1 MYKLSK
7 NFFNKSECNIIRN
20 KLNNVF
26 LEENNE
32 EKEQIF
38 ISQLQLANNYRKAT
52 KKKNWQ
58 SIYELIPSKLDEI
71 SFIKKKLFHKAKIDG
86 LDNPKIISIQCR
98 MLDINDHRS
107 YPLHQD
113 WPGIE
118 MDSLMIYWIPLHKVN
133 IGEGCL
139 KVCQSSKKQR
149 LNHVLAENGYP
160 ILDKEHYG
168 DIKAKTIEIPMK
180 EGDCLGFD
188 GFTIHGSASK
198 VKGITRFALIYRIA

>member
-7 NFFNKSECNIIRN
+7 NFFNKSECNIIRT
-20 KLNNVF
+20 KLNNLF
-26 LEENNE
+26 LEKNNK
-32 EKEQIF
+32 EKDKIF
-38 ISQLQLANNYRKAT
+38 ISQLELANNYIKAT

-58 SIYELIPSKLDEI
+58 SIYENIPGKLEEI
-71 SFIKKKLFHKAKIDG
+71 SFIKNKLIDQAKIDG
-86 LDNPKIISIQCR
+86 LDKPKIISIQCR

-118 MDSLMIYWIPLHKVN
+118 IDSLMIYWIPLHKVN
-133 IGEGCL
+133 LGEGCL
-139 KVCQSSKKQR
+139 KVCESNKKQR

-160 ILDKEHYG
+160 ILDKKDYSE
-168 DIKAKTIEIPMK
+168 TNNLTLEVPME
-180 EGDCLGFD
+180 EGDCLSFD
-188 GFTIHGSASK
+188 GFTIHGSANK